1 LTAAIHLTG
10 ANPESVVPSAK
21 ESTHNNAVID
31 NSMRLN
37 NGDVSFNEVIERNGG
52 QLTLANMDSL
62 FAPF

>member
-1 LTAAIHLTG
+1 MTVATHLTG
-10 ANPESVVPSAK
+10 VNPESAVPSAE

-52 QLTLANMDSL
+52 RLTLANMDSL